1 MNKYL
6 KPIGI
11 YVLIFVVI
19 LAALAYTGPQILP
32 QRNDAAQEEYVY
44 SDLLKELDENNVA
57 SVEVSRRTEVGDY
70 GTAEATLKDGSV
82 IRVDVPSISV
92 LQQVLDEKAL
102 TNDVKIDVGDL
113 QRESMLSQVVP
124 SLIMMIVMI
133 IIFILLFNRMQG
145 GGVNDEVFIGRD
157 WGHARNYGEGV
168 AATIDQEVNRI
179 VTDAYREAKRLLQE
193 NMEMLHA
200 TAKLLVEKEK
210 VTGDEFRSLFDQKVR
225 NEVLG
230 IANEAEQP
238 TETAENREEN

>member
-102 TNDVKIDVGDL
+102 TNGVKIDVGDL
-113 QRESMLSQVVP
+113 QRESMLSPGGTLSHHDECDDYYLYSAVQP
-124 SLIMMIVMI
+124 YAGRRRKDEQL
-133 IIFILLFNRMQG
+133 RQEQG
-145 GGVNDEVFIGRD
+145 
-157 WGHARNYGEGV
+157 
-168 AATIDQEVNRI
+168 
-179 VTDAYREAKRLLQE
+179 K
-193 NMEMLHA
+193 
-200 TAKLLVEKEK
+200 
-210 VTGDEFRSLFDQKVR
+210 
-225 NEVLG
+225 NE
-230 IANEAEQP
+230 
-238 TETAENREEN
+238 R

>member
-19 LAALAYTGPQILP
+19 LAALAYTGSQILP

-92 LQQVLDEKAL
+92 LQQVLDEQAL

-113 QRESMLSQVVP
+113 QRESMLSQHDDCDDYYLYSAVQP
-124 SLIMMIVMI
+124 YAGRRRKDEQL
-133 IIFILLFNRMQG
+133 RQEQG
-145 GGVNDEVFIGRD
+145 
-157 WGHARNYGEGV
+157 
-168 AATIDQEVNRI
+168 
-179 VTDAYREAKRLLQE
+179 K
-193 NMEMLHA
+193 
-200 TAKLLVEKEK
+200 
-210 VTGDEFRSLFDQKVR
+210 
-225 NEVLG
+225 NE
-230 IANEAEQP
+230 
-238 TETAENREEN
+238 R

>member
-145 GGVNDEVFIGRD
+145 GGGKMNNFGKSKAKMSVDGESDVT
-157 WGHARNYGEGV
+157 RNRV
-168 AATIDQEVNRI
+168 SWMNW
-179 VTDAYREAKRLLQE
+179 
-193 NMEMLHA
+193 
-200 TAKLLVEKEK
+200 
-210 VTGDEFRSLFDQKVR
+210 
-225 NEVLG
+225 
-230 IANEAEQP
+230 
-238 TETAENREEN
+238 

>member
-133 IIFILLFNRMQG
+133 IIFILLFMDSIGPLDILLPSIVIN
-145 GGVNDEVFIGRD
+145 EFIISFFQFFSKLTTSLNSLIFISTS
-157 WGHARNYGEGV
+157 WVYSSS
-168 AATIDQEVNRI
+168 
-179 VTDAYREAKRLLQE
+179 YFSEA
-193 NMEMLHA
+193 
-200 TAKLLVEKEK
+200 
-210 VTGDEFRSLFDQKVR
+210 FP
-225 NEVLG
+225 NE
-230 IANEAEQP
+230 
-238 TETAENREEN
+238 